1 MRFLN
6 FIIFSF
12 MFCSII
18 HTQDSKKISEKYFP
32 DFDIEVPTPAFNKK
46 KGFGFVK
53 NINDPSEDIFFHF
66 SDIQSVGYK
75 ILYPGEFVSM
85 DIGTNN
91 DNQPICRNIRG
102 VGGLALLTDNPS
114 HHYRVMPKRDNNVS
128 Q

>member
-1 MRFLN
+1 MTEEN
-6 FIIFSF
+6 SVDMAPNNENEENNVTIGEHIG
-12 MFCSII
+12 
-18 HTQDSKKISEKYFP
+18 Q
-32 DFDIEVPTPAFNKK
+32 VQWFNKK
-46 KGFGFVK
+46 KGFGFIK

-91 DNQPICRNIRG
+91 DNQPICKNIRG